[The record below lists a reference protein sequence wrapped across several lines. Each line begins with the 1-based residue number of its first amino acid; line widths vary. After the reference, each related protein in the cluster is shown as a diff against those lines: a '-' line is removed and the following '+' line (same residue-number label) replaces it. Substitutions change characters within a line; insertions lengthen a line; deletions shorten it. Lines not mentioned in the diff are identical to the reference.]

1 MTYPLTIDYSQSIK
15 SLIKRGDYA
24 WASKNINETNFPS
37 SENGE
42 VKIGVELI
50 SFGEDKSSENA
61 LKEIKKMGLEPLTLR
76 ELLHFGIYYPD
87 FQRENPIVALGST
100 WRDPCGDVYAPCL
113 NRDGLDRFLHL
124 TWVEGDWLPAWRFAA
139 QKSLRPLDAFRTK
152 DIPSSLTK
160 RVSKLEKQMEELLK
174 VVNIK

>member
-61 LKEIKKMGLEPLTLR
+61 LKEIKKM
-76 ELLHFGIYYPD
+76 HI
-87 FQRENPIVALGST
+87 ALSGKV
-100 WRDPCGDVYAPCL
+100 DHIFYQCL
-113 NRDGLDRFLHL
+113 NGFNH
-124 TWVEGDWLPAWRFAA
+124 
-139 QKSLRPLDAFRTK
+139 
-152 DIPSSLTK
+152 I
-160 RVSKLEKQMEELLK
+160 
-174 VVNIK
+174 